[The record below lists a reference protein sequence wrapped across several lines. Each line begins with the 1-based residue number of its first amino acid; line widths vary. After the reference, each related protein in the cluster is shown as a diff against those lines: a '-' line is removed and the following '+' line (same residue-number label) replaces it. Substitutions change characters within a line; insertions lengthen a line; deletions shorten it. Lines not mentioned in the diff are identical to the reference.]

1 MISLITTS
9 WFQPG
14 GAGAPQPADSPVP
27 AAQWAAIARSRHGWV
42 QLVVR
47 DRDASLN
54 YDPDRVPQAAMEA
67 AERALDRLAP
77 APASV
82 TLVEWHGEQITR
94 RVLSRLDAD
103 ESDLYAGLA
112 SF

>member
-1 MISLITTS
+1 MISLVTIT
-9 WFQPG
+9 WFAPDG
-14 GAGAPQPADSPVP
+14 TRPPQPADSPVP

-42 QLVVR
+42 QLEVR

-54 YDPDRVPQAAMEA
+54 YDPGRVSPDAMRA
-67 AERALDRLAP
+67 AERALDRLGP
-77 APASV
+77 VPASV
-82 TLVEWHGEQITR
+82 TLVEWHGEQVTR

-103 ESDLYAGLA
+103 DSDLYAGLA

>member
-1 MISLITTS
+1 MITLITTI
-9 WFQPG
+9 WFTTDGTRPS
-14 GAGAPQPADSPVP
+14 QPADSPVP

-47 DRDASLN
+47 ERDASLN
-54 YDPDRVPQAAMEA
+54 YDPDRVSQDAMEA
-67 AERALDRLAP
+67 AERALDRLHP

-103 ESDLYAGLA
+103 DSDLYAGLS